1 MMEPDNRP
9 ETAPLFPTD
18 YRGSGLLLHVA
29 SLPSPYGIGDIG
41 PVAFE
46 WIDRLQSSGQH
57 WWQSLRLGPDGIAN
71 PQYQSSSSFAGHEM
85 LISPDI
91 LIEEELLRTSDCQG
105 YSFPSDSIDYD
116 AVIPFKHR
124 LLHLAWANFKA
135 GSRREMKAAFEQFR
149 HSEAGWLNDY
159 ALFQALKTQFGGIH
173 YLEWPSAIIFRE
185 PEAMRKAGSE
195 LADQVE
201 QVSFAQFLLFR
212 RMRAIKEYA
221 HAHGIRLIGE
231 LPFFVSPDSSDVWSN
246 PEYFLLDEN
255 RRPRFVA
262 GVPPDYYSS
271 LGQRWGNPVY
281 NWSALRDT
289 GFRWCI
295 DRFRAALACV
305 DVIRL
310 DHFRG
315 FAAAWHV
322 PVGAPTARCGQW
334 VLGPGAQLFTAV
346 LTELGS
352 LPFIAEDLGMITAD
366 VWHLLDQIEAPGTR
380 VLQFAFD
387 GHSDNPHLP
396 SNYVANTVVYTG
408 SLDNPTA
415 RSWYEKLAPNERR
428 NFWRYLR
435 RPGGEATD
443 VASSLITLAWSSRAA
458 LAIAPLQDLLNIS
471 SETQGAIAGIRGG
484 NMHWRATGDMLNA
497 HAFEW
502 LRQLSKATKRVGVD
516 RELQLKEIA

>member
-46 WIDRLQSSGQH
+46 WIDRLQSSGRR

-71 PQYQSSSSFAGHEM
+71 PQYQSSSSFTGHEM

-105 YSFPSDSIDYD
+105 YWFPSDSIDYD

-246 PEYFLLDEN
+246 PEYFLL
-255 RRPRFVA
+255 R
-262 GVPPDYYSS
+262 
-271 LGQRWGNPVY
+271 
-281 NWSALRDT
+281 
-289 GFRWCI
+289 
-295 DRFRAALACV
+295 
-305 DVIRL
+305 
-310 DHFRG
+310 
-315 FAAAWHV
+315 
-322 PVGAPTARCGQW
+322 
-334 VLGPGAQLFTAV
+334 
-346 LTELGS
+346 
-352 LPFIAEDLGMITAD
+352 
-366 VWHLLDQIEAPGTR
+366 
-380 VLQFAFD
+380 
-387 GHSDNPHLP
+387 
-396 SNYVANTVVYTG
+396 
-408 SLDNPTA
+408 
-415 RSWYEKLAPNERR
+415 
-428 NFWRYLR
+428 
-435 RPGGEATD
+435 
-443 VASSLITLAWSSRAA
+443 
-458 LAIAPLQDLLNIS
+458 
-471 SETQGAIAGIRGG
+471 
-484 NMHWRATGDMLNA
+484 
-497 HAFEW
+497 
-502 LRQLSKATKRVGVD
+502 
-516 RELQLKEIA
+516 